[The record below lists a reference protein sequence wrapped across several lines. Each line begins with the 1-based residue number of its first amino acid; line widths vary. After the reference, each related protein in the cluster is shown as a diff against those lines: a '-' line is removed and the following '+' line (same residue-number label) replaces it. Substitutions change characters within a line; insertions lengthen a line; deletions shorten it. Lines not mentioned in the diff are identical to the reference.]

1 MDEKLKEGFERQKIW
16 FAGGNATMCKQ
27 TWLNFKSKAWEN
39 KKKIRSLNQT
49 ICNNIN
55 RTNKEKFDTKTDIH
69 NMKYEMNSIR
79 DAHPETSKI
88 F

>member
-16 FAGGNATMCKQ
+16 FAGGNATMRKQ
-27 TWLNFKSKAWEN
+27 TWLNFKSKVWEN

-69 NMKYEMNSIR
+69 NMK
-79 DAHPETSKI
+79 
-88 F
+88 